1 METNN
6 NPTFVPRDT
15 MNISF
20 DAAVVEMLE
29 LIKCPTDVLKQ
40 GLNSIISWLADTYKV
55 INNVINNT
63 IAHDTNDLYIGYVFT
78 GNLVF
83 ETYIIKSDS
92 ITENICDTE
101 TIHIT
106 NINLV
111 SENRNVYNYYLDN
124 LYNIHLLYSCAY
136 VLTNILNKVDHE
148 DK

>member
-1 METNN
+1 MEISN

-20 DAAVVEMLE
+20 DVAVVEMLE

-78 GNLVF
+78 GNLVLKL
-83 ETYIIKSDS
+83 I
-92 ITENICDTE
+92 
-101 TIHIT
+101 
-106 NINLV
+106 
-111 SENRNVYNYYLDN
+111 
-124 LYNIHLLYSCAY
+124 
-136 VLTNILNKVDHE
+136 
-148 DK
+148 